1 MIDMNGNAMNSAS
14 MVGLPGNQQQL
25 TCRSNGILN
34 KFEGRLE

>member
-25 TCRSNGILN
+25 TCRSNGN
-34 KFEGRLE
+34 WMNFE